1 MSMLDKIERKM
12 GRFAISN
19 LMKYIV
25 IGNIIA
31 YILTLVNP
39 MYLTYLVLDPILVLK
54 GQVWRLIT
62 FVFIPESTGNL
73 IFFVISLYFMY
84 FIGSALESYWGAFR
98 FNLFYLVGIIGTI
111 LSSFVFKTY
120 GTPSYLNETLFL
132 AFATLYPNMQVF
144 IFFFIPIKVKWIG
157 IFTAAVL
164 LLQFI
169 NGPWVIRGFIIVS
182 MLNYILFFGPELV
195 RLIRGTRRRQAY
207 ERKVQQHRSP
217 YKSPSKGKIIN
228 DIPFHRCY
236 VCGITEK
243 DDPNMQFRYC
253 SSCNGNYE
261 YCMDHLHNHEHV
273 Q

>member
-1 MSMLDKIERKM
+1 MSILDKMERKM

-19 LMKYIV
+19 LMKYII
-25 IGNIIA
+25 IGNIVA
-31 YILTLVNP
+31 YILSLINP
-39 MYLTYLVLDPILVLK
+39 MYLTYLVLDPSLVMQ

-62 FVFIPESTGNL
+62 FVFIPDSTSNL
-73 IFFVISLYFMY
+73 FMFAISLYFMY
-84 FIGSALESYWGAFR
+84 FIGSSLESYWGAFR

-111 LSSFVFKTY
+111 ISSFVFKTY

-132 AFATLYPNMQVF
+132 AFATLYPNMQVLL
-144 IFFFIPIKVKWIG
+144 FFFIPLKVKWIG

-164 LLQFI
+164 VLQFI
-169 NGPWVIRGFIIVS
+169 AGPWVIRGFIIVS
-182 MLNYILFFGPELV
+182 MLNYILFFGPELI
-195 RLIRGTRRRQAY
+195 RTIRGTRRRQAY

-236 VCGITEK
+236 VCGKTEK

-253 SSCNGNYE
+253 SECNGNYE

-273 Q
+273 K